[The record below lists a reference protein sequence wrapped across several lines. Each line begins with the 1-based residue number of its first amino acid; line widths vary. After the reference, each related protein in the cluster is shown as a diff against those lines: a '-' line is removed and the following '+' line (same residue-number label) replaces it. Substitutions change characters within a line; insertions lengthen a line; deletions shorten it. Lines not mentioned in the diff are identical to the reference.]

1 MQIRRLKILAGIVV
15 LMLVAGGV
23 AGATT
28 KDFKGSDS
36 GTAVATPVELDG
48 DSCFTAPNG
57 ATVCA
62 VDAVYGNVGGS
73 ISPGGTFTE
82 QDVQEFDL
90 VSGMPSCII
99 PGIKSCTLAG
109 SSEQGCELQGVPGGT
124 AVERDNSSGDLLFL
138 AYSSDTLCLDLS
150 GAGPFNFAGSG
161 NATITGG
168 TGKNAGV
175 TGVETFTYHG
185 QQFSLDPAGN
195 GLSWVESSFTG
206 TITTP

>member
-1 MQIRRLKILAGIVV
+1 MQIRGFKILAGIVV
-15 LMLVAGGV
+15 LMLVAAGV
-23 AGATT
+23 ARAGT
-28 KDFKGSDS
+28 KNFKGSDS
-36 GTAVATPVELDG
+36 GTSVAIPVELDA

-62 VDAVYGNVGGS
+62 VDAVYGNFGGM
-73 ISPGGTFTE
+73 ISPGGSFTE
-82 QDVQEFDL
+82 QDAQEFDL
-90 VSGMPSCII
+90 VSGTPSCII
-99 PGIKSCTLAG
+99 AGIKSCTFPG
-109 SSEQGCELQGVPGGT
+109 SGEQGCELQGVTGGT
-124 AVERDNSSGDLLFL
+124 AVERDSSRGDLLFL
-138 AYSSDTLCLDLS
+138 AYSSDTLCLDFS

-168 TGKNAGV
+168 TGKNASA

-195 GLSWVESSFTG
+195 GLSWVEARFTG